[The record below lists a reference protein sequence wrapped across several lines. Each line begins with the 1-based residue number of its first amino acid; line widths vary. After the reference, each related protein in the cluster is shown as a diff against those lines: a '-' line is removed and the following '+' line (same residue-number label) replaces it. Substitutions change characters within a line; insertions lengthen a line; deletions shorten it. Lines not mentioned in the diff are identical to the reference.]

1 MRPQALFFNGNFEGN
16 LECIA
21 DVQSI
26 LPEQILFIQPLMN
39 RDIAYLRD
47 NPPSVDDP
55 VTLYASLFSD
65 KKKISYTGEIVGWEI
80 KSEISTKKRNV
91 IEKLL
96 NALQPKEG
104 GLYDQG
110 RNLLHVRR
118 VLRVE
123 QPFLDSNLIKISDG
137 KPMQYSPRPG
147 GFSYVYSLKGAPPS
161 AER

>member
-1 MRPQALFFNGNFEGN
+1 MRRQALFFNGNFEGN
-16 LECIA
+16 LEYIA

-39 RDIAYLRD
+39 KDIAYLRD

-55 VTLYASLFSD
+55 VTLYASLSSD
-65 KKKISYTGEIVGWEI
+65 KKKISYTGEIVGWDI
-80 KSEISTKKRNV
+80 KSEISAKKRNA
-91 IEKLL
+91 IEKIL
-96 NALQPKEG
+96 NAFQPKEG
-104 GLYDQG
+104 GLYDHG
-110 RNLLHVRR
+110 RNLLHVR
-118 VLRVE
+118 RVE

>member
-16 LECIA
+16 LQCIA

-65 KKKISYTGEIVGWEI
+65 EKKISYTGEIVGWEI
-80 KSEISTKKRNV
+80 KSEISTEKRNA
-91 IEKLL
+91 IEKIL

-104 GLYDQG
+104 GLYDHG
-110 RNLLHVRR
+110 RNLLNVRR
-118 VLRVE
+118 VE
-123 QPFLDSNLIKISDG
+123 QSFFGFISHQDQRWQTNAVF
-137 KPMQYSPRPG
+137 PQAWWIFVCVST
-147 GFSYVYSLKGAPPS
+147 
-161 AER
+161 ERCATIC

>member
-1 MRPQALFFNGNFEGN
+1 MRRQALFFNGNFEGN
-16 LECIA
+16 LGCIA

-26 LPEQILFIQPLMN
+26 LPEQILFIQPLMT

-55 VTLYASLFSD
+55 VTLYASLSSD
-65 KKKISYTGEIVGWEI
+65 KKKISYTGEIVGWDI
-80 KSEISTKKRNV
+80 KSEICAEKHNA
-91 IEKLL
+91 IEKIL
-96 NALQPKEG
+96 NAFQPREG
-104 GLYDQG
+104 GLYNQG

-118 VLRVE
+118 VRRVE
-123 QPFLDSNLIKISDG
+123 QSFLESNLIKISDG

-147 GFSYVYSLKGAPPS
+147 GFSYVYPLKDAPPS

>member
-16 LECIA
+16 LQCIA

-65 KKKISYTGEIVGWEI
+65 EKKISYTGEIVGWEI
-80 KSEISTKKRNV
+80 KSEISTEKRNA
-91 IEKLL
+91 IEKIL

-104 GLYDQG
+104 GLYHQG
-110 RNLLHVRR
+110 RNLLQVRR
-118 VLRVE
+118 VE
-123 QPFLDSNLIKISDG
+123 QSFLESNLIKISDG

-147 GFSYVYSLKGAPPS
+147 GFSYVYPLKDTPPS